1 MAKRKQPL
9 IEQLLKFRK
18 ERDWKQFHNA
28 RTLATSIAVEVGEL
42 LSIFQWVKDD
52 ELEERTKEKLLDIK
66 DELADIYIY
75 LSFLAHDLGID
86 LEENAKEKMKINA
99 VHYPV
104 SKAKGN
110 AKKYTE
116 F

>member
-1 MAKRKQPL
+1 MKKEKL

-18 ERDWKQFHNA
+18 DRDWKQFHNA
-28 RTLATSIAVEVGEL
+28 RSLAMSIAVETGEL
-42 LSIFQWVKDD
+42 LSIFQWVKDE
-52 ELEERTKEKLLDIK
+52 ELEEYTKKRLPDIK
-66 DELADIYIY
+66 DEIADIYIY

-99 VHYPV
+99 KHYPV
-104 SKAKGN
+104 KKAKGN